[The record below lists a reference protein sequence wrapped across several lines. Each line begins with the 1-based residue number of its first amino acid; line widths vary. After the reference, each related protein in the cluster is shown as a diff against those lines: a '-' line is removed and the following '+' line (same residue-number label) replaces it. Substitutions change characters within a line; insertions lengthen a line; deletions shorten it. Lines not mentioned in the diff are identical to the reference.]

1 MITQGFKPVG
11 WVAAVASAAL
21 GCYMLSLNVASE
33 RAELASL
40 ERRIIATKREIRTLQ
55 TELGTRGRLAQLD
68 QWNADVLALSAP
80 TSSQFLEDEFMLARF
95 DRHDKTVAERAPVQM
110 AAMEAPKP
118 AERPAV
124 KMAAAEIEDSR
135 EARPMIQRA
144 AYVPTDDRPFKPIKA
159 AASAPTPAPV
169 KLAAAKPA
177 KAAPVAE
184 KKSGLLDDRLIAEI
198 GVAARSERKSAGT
211 GGQ

>member
-11 WVAAVASAAL
+11 WVAAVATAAL

-40 ERRIIATKREIRTLQ
+40 ERRIIATKQEIRTLQ

-95 DRHDKTVAERAPVQM
+95 DRHEKTVAERAPVQM

-124 KMAAAEIEDSR
+124 KMASARVEDSR

-144 AYVPTDDRPFKPIKA
+144 AYVPTDDRPFKAIKA
-159 AASAPTPAPV
+159 AAPAPAPV
-169 KLAAAKPA
+169 KLAAAKPV
-177 KAAPVAE
+177 KVAPPAE
-184 KKSGLLDDRLIAEI
+184 KKSGLLDDKLIAEI
-198 GVAARSERKSAGT
+198 GVAARGERKSAGT

>member
-11 WVAAVASAAL
+11 WVAAVATAAL

-40 ERRIIATKREIRTLQ
+40 ERRIIATKQEIRTLQ

-95 DRHDKTVAERAPVQM
+95 DRHEKTVAERAPVQM

-124 KMAAAEIEDSR
+124 KMASARVEDSR

-144 AYVPTDDRPFKPIKA
+144 AYVPTDDRPFKAIKA
-159 AASAPTPAPV
+159 AAPTPAPV
-169 KLAAAKPA
+169 KFAAAKPV
-177 KAAPVAE
+177 KAAPPAE
-184 KKSGLLDDRLIAEI
+184 KKSGLLDDKLIAEI
-198 GVAARSERKSAGT
+198 GMAARSERKSGGA

>member
-1 MITQGFKPVG
+1 MIIQGFKPVG
-11 WVAAVASAAL
+11 WVAAVATAAL

-33 RAELASL
+33 RAELASV
-40 ERRIIATKREIRTLQ
+40 ERRIIATKREIRALQ

-68 QWNADVLALSAP
+68 QWNAEVLALSAP

-95 DRHDKTVAERAPVQM
+95 DRHEKTVAERAPVQM

-124 KMAAAEIEDSR
+124 KMAAAEIAPAAH

-144 AYVPTDDRPFKPIKA
+144 AYIPTEDKPFKPIKA
-159 AASAPTPAPV
+159 AAAAPTPAPV

-177 KAAPVAE
+177 KAASE

-198 GVAARSERKSAGT
+198 GAAARSEKKSAGS

>member
-11 WVAAVASAAL
+11 WVAAVATAAL

-33 RAELASL
+33 RAELVSL
-40 ERRIIATKREIRTLQ
+40 ERRIIATKQEIRTLQ

-95 DRHDKTVAERAPVQM
+95 DRHEKTVAERAPVQM
-110 AAMEAPKP
+110 AAMEAPKS

-124 KMAAAEIEDSR
+124 KMASAPVEADR

-144 AYVPTDDRPFKPIKA
+144 AYVPTDNRPFKPIKA
-159 AASAPTPAPV
+159 AAPAPAAV
-169 KLAAAKPA
+169 KLAAAKA
-177 KAAPVAE
+177 VKAAPPAE
-184 KKSGLLDDRLIAEI
+184 KKSGLLDDKLIAEI
-198 GVAARSERKSAGT
+198 GVAARGERKSAGT